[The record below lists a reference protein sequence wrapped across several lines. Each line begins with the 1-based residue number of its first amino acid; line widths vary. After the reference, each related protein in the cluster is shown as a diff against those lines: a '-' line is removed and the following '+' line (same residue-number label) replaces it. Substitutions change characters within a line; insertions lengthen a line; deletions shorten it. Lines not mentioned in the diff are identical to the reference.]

1 MSQYFNI
8 NMLDD
13 YLEIGLKFKV
23 YVNGEYL
30 IVNDPWDL
38 LNDFKATGY
47 DSKGA
52 PVEFEYM
59 DIDHVKIGSNVFTK
73 EELNNI
79 EKKEGDAAE
88 GDAEGGADAGAVE
101 TGSEPAPEGG
111 EAEGG
116 EEPPAEETPEKPVQE
131 YLFYR
136 R

>member
-8 NMLDD
+8 NMIDD
-13 YLEIGLKFKV
+13 YLKLGLKFKV

-47 DSKGA
+47 DIQGA

-59 DIDHVKIGSNVFTK
+59 DVDHVKIGSNVFTK

-79 EKKEGDAAE
+79 EKKDGDS
-88 GDAEGGADAGAVE
+88 EGGGDTADAGAVE
-101 TGSEPAPEGG
+101 TGSEPPAEGG

-116 EEPPAEETPEKPVQE
+116 EEPPEEETPEEPVQE
-131 YLFYR
+131 YFFYR